1 MSTLSVIAMQVC
13 AVQSLN
19 GKVQASVYDSSVDL
33 RDLETG
39 PAPVVVVYSASGR
52 RRVQGRELFDSH
64 HKVDFVLDIGI
75 SHKVTRTFSDGTTT
89 HTAEFQATDAA
100 FDALLHSINYE
111 CSKRLFACN
120 DKWPDLFR
128 RFIFSFSEEESD
140 WARGQL
146 AEGGRQALLRQT
158 YSLDVMGDPVPG
170 APLSELWADF
180 LTAMSEDPELADMG
194 KYWTSLITDPELP
207 MWRQE
212 QVRFGLTFKDIF
224 ALGNAP
230 PLYEVS
236 DPPTQEEAAD
246 EQQVTSEEISIKSD
260 DLAVI
265 TGDDEKVTI
274 SGVTI
279 REEDEQD

>member
-111 CSKRLFACN
+111 CSKRLFASN

-158 YSLDVMGDPVPG
+158 YSLDVKGDPIPG
-170 APLSELWADF
+170 APLSDLWEDF
-180 LTAMSEDPELADMG
+180 LAAMAEEPDLVDLG
-194 KYWTSLITDPELP
+194 KYWRSLILDSTVPDRKSTRLNSSHL
-207 MWRQE
+207 
-212 QVRFGLTFKDIF
+212 V
-224 ALGNAP
+224 
-230 PLYEVS
+230 
-236 DPPTQEEAAD
+236 
-246 EQQVTSEEISIKSD
+246 ISY
-260 DLAVI
+260 AVFCL
-265 TGDDEKVTI
+265 KKKK
-274 SGVTI
+274 
-279 REEDEQD
+279 